1 MNLNVIGLNH
11 KTAPLE
17 LREKFVFQ
25 TDFLTEALVELKKI
39 FATEVVILS
48 TCNRTE
54 IYFTSNKASQIVQ
67 WLANYHQIS
76 MSDLK
81 KNIYHL
87 KDLNAVSHAYRVA
100 SGIDSMILGE
110 TQILGQIK
118 QATKL
123 AEYAGT
129 QGKILSHL
137 FQKTFE
143 AAKKV
148 RTETLIGASSTT
160 IASCILKLAKKI
172 FGSID
177 DINILFIGAGEMNQ
191 LCAKY
196 FSNHSPQSISIAN
209 RSIQN
214 AQILASEINADA
226 ILIGDINHKIHQ
238 YDIVI
243 SCTGSQLPIIG
254 LGLIEKS
261 IKLRKHKPM
270 LLIDLAVPRD
280 IEAEV
285 HVLDDIFLYT
295 LDNLAEMAQDGMQN
309 RKGAIKDAEIIIKK
323 YVNEY
328 NNKINQKIISP
339 SIKLLAE
346 QFEGLRTKEL
356 IKAQKEVKLGKPID
370 EVLNKLSKSLSKK
383 FLHLPTIALNKSAV
397 ESNHEAMDLIKK
409 IYNLKD

>member
-25 TDFLTEALVELKKI
+25 TDLLTEALVELKKT
-39 FATEVVILS
+39 FSTEVVILS

-54 IYFTSNKASQIVQ
+54 IYFTSNKVSQIVQ

-76 MSDLK
+76 VSSLK
-81 KNIYHL
+81 IYIYHL

-118 QATKL
+118 QASKL
-123 AEYAGT
+123 AEYAET

-160 IASCILKLAKKI
+160 IASCIFKLAKKI
-172 FGSID
+172 FGSLD
-177 DINILFIGAGEMNQ
+177 DINILFVGAGEMNE

-196 FSNHSPQSISIAN
+196 FSNHNPQSIAIAN

-214 AQILASEINADA
+214 AQRLASEINADA
-226 ILIGDINHKIHQ
+226 ILIGDIHHKIHQ

-280 IEAEV
+280 IEAEIQG
-285 HVLDDIFLYT
+285 LDDIFLYT

-323 YVNEY
+323 YVDEY

-346 QFEGLRTKEL
+346 QFEGLRTKE
-356 IKAQKEVKLGKPID
+356 
-370 EVLNKLSKSLSKK
+370 
-383 FLHLPTIALNKSAV
+383 
-397 ESNHEAMDLIKK
+397 
-409 IYNLKD
+409 

>member
-25 TDFLTEALVELKKI
+25 TDLLTEALVEIKKT
-39 FATEVVILS
+39 FSTEVVILS

-54 IYFTSNKASQIVQ
+54 IYFTTGQASQVIQ

-76 MSDLK
+76 VTDLK
-81 KNIYHL
+81 KNIYHHQ
-87 KDLNAVSHAYRVA
+87 DLMVVSHAYRVA

-110 TQILGQIK
+110 AQILGQIK
-118 QATKL
+118 QASKL
-123 AEYAGT
+123 ADYAGT
-129 QGKILSHL
+129 QGKILSQL
-137 FQKTFE
+137 FQKSFE
-143 AAKKV
+143 TAKKV
-148 RTETLIGASSTT
+148 RSETHIGASSTT
-160 IASCILKLAKKI
+160 IASCIFRLAKKI
-172 FGSID
+172 FGDID
-177 DINILFIGAGEMNQ
+177 DINILFVGAGEMNE

-196 FSNHSPQSISIAN
+196 FSDQNPKKIAIAN
-209 RSIQN
+209 RSIQK
-214 AQILASEINADA
+214 AKGLASKINADA
-226 ILIGDINHKIHQ
+226 ILFADINHKIHQ

-280 IEAEV
+280 IETEIGK
-285 HVLDDIFLYT
+285 LDDIFLYT
-295 LDNLAEMAQDGMQN
+295 LDHLAEMAQEGMKN
-309 RKGAIKDAEIIIKK
+309 RKGAVKDAELIIQR

-328 NNKINQKIISP
+328 NKKINQRTITP
-339 SIKLLAE
+339 SIKLLID
-346 QFEGLRTKEL
+346 QFEDFRTKEL
-356 IKAQKEVKLGKPID
+356 IKAHKDIKLGKSVD
-370 EVLNKLSKSLSKK
+370 EVLDKLSKNLSKK
-383 FLHLPTIALNKSAV
+383 FLHYPTKALNESATEKNNEV
-397 ESNHEAMDLIKK
+397 TDLLKN